1 MYTQLDGRFI
11 EETLTPA
18 QLVERS
24 GESRDPERVHGK
36 GLVIPRRR
44 STKKR
49 RGETST
55 LRTVAPRRSA
65 KVEAT
70 MQEVSVG
77 GVDDERGGCGTPR
90 AGARRRRRPRAETG
104 GAAGGMAEATS
115 RERIGRSGQPATGC
129 LWSLEAETTAKADGL
144 GSGLS
149 LD

>member
-55 LRTVAPRRSA
+55 LRTAAPRRSA

-77 GVDDERGGCGTPR
+77 GVDDERGVIVQELRHQTITPISVTLVTTL
-90 AGARRRRRPRAETG
+90 PLTNK
-104 GAAGGMAEATS
+104 
-115 RERIGRSGQPATGC
+115 RISHTPTKQSYR
-129 LWSLEAETTAKADGL
+129 K
-144 GSGLS
+144 
-149 LD
+149 